1 MQASV
6 IISYYKN
13 LAQLQLL
20 LRALNMQSALGC
32 FEVIISEDDDAPQT
46 IAFMNELKYGLGFP
60 LIHVSHPDQG
70 FRKCK
75 ALNNAIR
82 AANAELLI
90 FFDGDCIPHKK
101 CVQQYIKA
109 QSQGAVLY
117 GRRVMLSE
125 NFSSLL
131 IKTKNIKLPSLLN
144 LFKYRCRRI
153 EDGIYFPVPRF
164 LLKKTEG
171 ILLGCNMAINKK
183 ELLAI
188 NGFDEDYNFSGGG
201 EDSDIEWRLKKLPYV
216 YFKSMRFRAIVYHIN
231 HPTRFTVEQEKK
243 NNAFMSAKITL
254 GKFYCK
260 NGLQK

>member
-13 LAQLQLL
+13 LSQLQLL
-20 LRALNMQSALGC
+20 LEALNRQSAAGS
-32 FEVIISEDDDAPQT
+32 FEVIISEDDDASQT
-46 IAFMNELKYGLGFP
+46 IAFINEVKAGFVFP
-60 LIHVSHPDQG
+60 IIHVSQPDQG

-82 AANAELLI
+82 VANAELLI
-90 FFDGDCIPHKK
+90 FLDGDCVPHKK
-101 CVQQYIKA
+101 CVQQYLNA

-125 NFSSLL
+125 KITSLL
-131 IKTKNIKLPSLLN
+131 LKIKNINLLHLLN
-144 LFKYRCRRI
+144 LIKYRCSRI

-164 LLKKTEG
+164 LLNKTNG

-188 NGFDEDYNFSGGG
+188 NGFDEAYNFPGGG

-216 YFKSMRFRAIVYHIN
+216 YFKSMRFRAIVYHMY
-231 HPTRFTVEQEKK
+231 HPTRFTAEQEKK
-243 NNAFMSAKITL
+243 NNAFMSAKINL